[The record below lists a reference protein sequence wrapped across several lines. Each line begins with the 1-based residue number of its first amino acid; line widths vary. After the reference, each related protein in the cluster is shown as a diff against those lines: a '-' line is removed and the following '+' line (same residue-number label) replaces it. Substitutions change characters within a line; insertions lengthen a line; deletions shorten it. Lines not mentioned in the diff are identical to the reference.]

1 MLKPFAWYAPLA
13 RMDPPSRH
21 LSLALAGSLVLHGV
35 ILSIHF
41 RLPEALKLAKDHAL
55 DVILV
60 NSKSARK
67 PHAAQALAQANLDG
81 GGDTEAPRLARTPL
95 PVMQRTRDGND
106 PSEAQRR
113 VAELEAQQKQLLT
126 QAKSRRSVPV
136 AANPGEVTP
145 VPARNVSGLDLRA
158 SAMAI
163 ARLEAQIDRQTE
175 TYNQRPRKKFVGART
190 EEYLPAQYIEDWRQ
204 KVERIGNLN
213 YPEAARGK
221 LYGNLTIYIEIR
233 SDGEL
238 EHTEIQR
245 SSGHKILDE
254 AALRIVRMGAPY
266 GEFPAQLKRQVD
278 ILSFARVWS
287 FTPGDELKAQ

>member
-1 MLKPFAWYAPLA
+1 MLKHIARSGSLS
-13 RMDPPSRH
+13 RMDPSSRH
-21 LSLALAGSLVLHGV
+21 LTLALAVSLLLHGV

-41 RLPEALKLAKDHAL
+41 RLPEALMLAKDHAL
-55 DVILV
+55 DVVLV
-60 NSKSARK
+60 NSKSAHK
-67 PHAAQALAQANLDG
+67 PRDAQALAQANLDG
-81 GGDTEAPRLARTPL
+81 GGDTEEPRLARTPL
-95 PVMQRTRDGND
+95 PALQKTREGND

-113 VAELEAQQKQLLT
+113 VTELETQQKKLLT
-126 QAKSRRSVPV
+126 QAKSRQSVLV
-136 AANPGEVTP
+136 DVKRTEATP
-145 VPARNVSGLDLRA
+145 VDARNISGLDLRA

-163 ARLEAQIDRQTE
+163 ARLEAQIDRQME
-175 TYNQRPRKKFVGART
+175 EYNRRPRKKFIGART

-233 SDGEL
+233 NDGEL
-238 EHTEIQR
+238 EHAEIQR
-245 SSGHKILDE
+245 SSGHKILDA

-266 GEFPAQLKRQVD
+266 GEFPAQLKRQID

-287 FTPGDELKAQ
+287 FTRSDELKSQ